1 MLKSDKILLRPLQLS
16 DLDFLF
22 EIENNKEN
30 WKYGTENKQ
39 YTKEELTNYI
49 ANAKQDIS
57 NAGQFRFVID
67 FENTPIGFIDLFDY
81 ITNSAGVGVIIVK
94 NYRRRGFLK
103 EALELLIDYAT
114 NTLKIEK
121 LHCNIQKDNLASIKL
136 FTSCGFELEREKKEL
151 QYFVKLAKK

>member
-1 MLKSDKILLRPLQLS
+1 MLATAEIKLRTLKDT

-22 EIENNKEN
+22 SLENDKSL
-30 WKYGTENKQ
+30 WAVSGTTESFSLVQ
-39 YTKEELTNYI
+39 LANYI
-49 ANAKQDIS
+49 SHAKQDIAT
-57 NAGQFRFVID
+57 AGQFRFVID
-67 FENTPIGFIDLFDY
+67 LENTPIGFIDLFDY
-81 ITNSAGVGVIIVK
+81 TVNSAGVGVIIAK
-94 NYRRRGFLK
+94 NYRRRGFSK

-136 FTSCGFELEREKKEL
+136 FTSCGFELEREEKEL

>member
-30 WKYGTENKQ
+30 WRYGTENKQ
-39 YTKEELTNYI
+39 YTKEELTDYI
-49 ANAKQDIS
+49 TNAKQVIT

-67 FENTPIGFIDLFDY
+67 LENNPIGFIDLFDY
-81 ITNSAGVGVIIVK
+81 TANSAGVGIIIAK
-94 NYRRRGFLK
+94 KYRKKGFAKEVLK
-103 EALELLIDYAT
+103 LLIDYST

-121 LHCNIQKDNLASIKL
+121 LHCNIQEDNFASINL
-136 FTSCGFELEREKKEL
+136 FTSCGFELDENKQETNYYVL
-151 QYFVKLAKK
+151 QNE

>member
-1 MLKSDKILLRPLQLS
+1 MLKSDKILLRPLKLS

-30 WKYGTENKQ
+30 WRYGTENKQ

-49 ANAKQDIS
+49 ANAKQDIT

-67 FENTPIGFIDLFDY
+67 FENIPIGFIDLFDY
-81 ITNSAGVGVIIVK
+81 TTNSAGVGVIIAK
-94 NYRRRGFLK
+94 NYRRRGFAK
-103 EALELLIDYAT
+103 EALYLLSIYSFK
-114 NTLKIEK
+114 TLNLKK
-121 LHCNIQKDNLASIKL
+121 LDCNIEKDNLASIKL

-151 QYFVKLAKK
+151 HYFVKLAEK

>member
-30 WKYGTENKQ
+30 WRYGTENKQ

-49 ANAKQDIS
+49 ANAKQDIAT
-57 NAGQFRFVID
+57 AGQFRFVID
-67 FENTPIGFIDLFDY
+67 LENTPIGFIDLFDY
-81 ITNSAGVGVIIVK
+81 TTNSAGVGVIIAK
-94 NYRRRGFLK
+94 NYRRRGFSK